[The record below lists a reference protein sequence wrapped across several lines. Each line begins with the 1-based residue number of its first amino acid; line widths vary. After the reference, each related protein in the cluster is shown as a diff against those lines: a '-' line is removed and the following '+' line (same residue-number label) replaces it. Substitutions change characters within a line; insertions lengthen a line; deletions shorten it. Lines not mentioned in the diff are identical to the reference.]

1 LRRRSPDAAG
11 GFTSVAAVF
20 LLGLIGGILVNVFL
34 PFPIWPGTV
43 VRVIGIL
50 PLFLG
55 VALIAWARATFRR
68 HMTAL
73 MPWTRTTALVTDGPY
88 GFSRNPIY
96 LSFVLMYLGLS
107 FIFDSV
113 YVLIMLLVVVV
124 LFDRLQIPREER
136 YLRGLFGVEFDSY
149 AAKVR
154 RWI

>member
-11 GFTSVAAVF
+11 GFTSVAVIF
-20 LLGLIGGILVNVFL
+20 LIGLIGGVLANVYFPFL
-34 PFPIWPGTV
+34 IWPGTV
-43 VRVIGIL
+43 IRAIGFL
-50 PLFLG
+50 PLLLG
-55 VALIAWARATFRR
+55 VALFAWARATFRR

-107 FIFDSV
+107 FISDSA
-113 YVLIMLLVVVV
+113 YVLIMLVVVIV

-136 YLRGLFGVEFDSY
+136 YLRGLFGAEFDSY

-154 RWI
+154 RWL

>member
-1 LRRRSPDAAG
+1 MRRRSPDAAG

-20 LLGLIGGILVNVFL
+20 LLGLIGGVLANVYFSFL
-34 PFPIWPGTV
+34 IWPGTV
-43 VRVIGIL
+43 IRVIGIL
-50 PLFLG
+50 PLLLG
-55 VALIAWARATFRR
+55 VALFAWARASFRH

-73 MPWTRTTALVTDGPY
+73 MPWSRTTALVTDGPY

-107 FIFDSV
+107 FIFDSA
-113 YVLIMLLVVVV
+113 YVLIVLVVVVV

-136 YLRGLFGVEFDSY
+136 YLRGLFGAEFDSY
-149 AAKVR
+149 ASEVR

>member
-11 GFTSVAAVF
+11 GFTSVAVVF
-20 LLGLIGGILVNVFL
+20 LLGLTGGVLANFYL
-34 PFPIWPGTV
+34 PFLIWPGTV
-43 VRVIGIL
+43 IRVIGIL
-50 PLFLG
+50 PLLLG
-55 VALIAWARATFRR
+55 VALFAWARATFRR

-107 FIFDSV
+107 FIFDSA
-113 YVLIMLLVVVV
+113 YVLIMLVVVVV
-124 LFDRLQIPREER
+124 LFDRLQIQREER
-136 YLRGLFGVEFDSY
+136 YLRELFGAEFDSY
-149 AAKVR
+149 TAKVR